1 MIFAAGDSFSISC
14 TFILNDQ
21 RPCDEY
27 VKQPQ
32 LLEIDG
38 KYNGYFTSNESFVPF
53 SSQEGGTNG
62 IGYMNITV
70 QNPNKIISI
79 LILDNETDQYKSNG
93 VLDASSTTKNYKD
106 KPFNDLSTSFYMA
119 NQQIQSIEFTR
130 NLLEKIR
137 PQNKDMN
144 GITPHLDKYYYISID
159 TQILVNLNGTSYSTL
174 IISPLNYYLHKAT
187 EQRSF
192 GLVGG
197 AWTLFTSIYIF
208 LFGTNLLQPFG
219 FIQLSCLRSQASK
232 KLKESLDIPL
242 FSSHPDRLKH
252 EKIDEELSLQL
263 QRRIDTLE
271 TFLREYIIDTENY
284 ESIISPKE
292 NVTTID
298 NNQS

>member
-1 MIFAAGDSFSISC
+1 MI
-14 TFILNDQ
+14 
-21 RPCDEY
+21 
-27 VKQPQ
+27 
-32 LLEIDG
+32 
-38 KYNGYFTSNESFVPF
+38 
-53 SSQEGGTNG
+53 
-62 IGYMNITV
+62 
-70 QNPNKIISI
+70 
-79 LILDNETDQYKSNG
+79 
-93 VLDASSTTKNYKD
+93 
-106 KPFNDLSTSFYMA
+106 
-119 NQQIQSIEFTR
+119 
-130 NLLEKIR
+130 
-137 PQNKDMN
+137 

-187 EQRSF
+187 EQRNLTLFRSF

-197 AWTLFTSIYIF
+197 AWTLLTSIYIF

-219 FIQLSCLRSQASK
+219 FIQSSCLRSQASK

-252 EKIDEELSLQL
+252 ENIDEELSLQL

-292 NVTTID
+292 NVTTFD
-298 NNQS
+298 NDQS